1 MKNGRFH
8 KLNGNSLVCR
18 LVTTLVGVALFAVL
32 IWSLP
37 KLHTALA
44 KGQASGYFA
53 QAGKASRQ
61 VVNYFTRATKGN
73 NRKARSFVSPAMMV
87 PANGPACSNFSNRT
101 TNNGLGDNFVAD
113 VYFAGSTIYAATNG
127 GLSISTDGGFSF
139 TNRTTA
145 NGLGHNQVTDVY
157 AVGTTVYATTWS
169 GGLAVS
175 TDGGASFTT
184 RTTANGLGS
193 NFLNGVY
200 AVGTTVY
207 VAQFGGGGLAI
218 STDGGAS
225 FTTRSPADGL
235 GSNNVNAVYAVGT
248 MVYAATTG
256 GLSISTDSG
265 ASFTNR
271 TIAHGLGNDFV
282 NEAYAEGTVVYAATR
297 FGGLSISTDGGAS
310 FTSRTPANGLGSDIV
325 QSVYAIGATVY
336 AGTFGGL
343 SISTD
348 GGASFANYTTA
359 SGLGN
364 NGIWGVFASA
374 TTIYVATGG
383 GFATCPPLAPEINLK
398 GNDLTIASGDNTPS
412 LADHTDFGPV
422 QVGSTFAR
430 TFTIE
435 NLGQVALNLTG
446 TPKVAISGTN
456 AAEYTVTTQPTSP
469 VAGFNGTTTFV
480 VSFTPGTFGL
490 RTALLSIANDDGNE
504 NPYTFTIQ
512 GTGLAPEINLKGNG
526 ATIAS
531 GDTTPSLADHTDFGS
546 ATTNGGPVSRTFTIE
561 NLGTDALNLS
571 GTPKIALSG
580 AHASDF
586 TVTTEP
592 ASPVAASG
600 TTTFV
605 ITFNPAVT
613 ALRTATVSI
622 ANNDADENPYT
633 FAIRGT
639 SGIPEINIKGN
650 NTTIASGDATP
661 SLTDHTDFSS
671 VEVGSTFTRT
681 FTIENIGTEVLN
693 LTGTP
698 KVAVNGT
705 NASDFMVTTQPV
717 SPLAAAS
724 GTSTFVVTFAPS
736 TASLHTATVSIA
748 NDDANE
754 NPYTFALQGMGTP
767 QPNGPVCSNFTNR
780 TFVHGL
786 SSNTVNGVYAVETT
800 VYAATTGGLAVS
812 TDGGASFTNR
822 TTANGLGNNF
832 VFGVYAI
839 GTTVYAATGGGLSI
853 STDGGASFTNRTT
866 ANGLGSN
873 GVNGVYAV
881 GATIYTA
888 TSGGLS
894 ISTDGGASF
903 INCTTADGLANNNVT
918 GVYAVGT
925 RIYASTSTSLA
936 ISTNGGITFT
946 NRTTANGLGHNGV
959 FNVHV
964 VGTTVYAATVGGL
977 SISTDG
983 GTSFTNRTTAQGLG
997 SDTVRD
1003 VYVAGATV
1011 YAATS
1016 GGLAIST
1023 NGGASFNSYTTAN
1036 GLGSNELGGVFAT
1049 ATGIYSATENGLS
1062 FCPGLPPE
1070 INVQGNNVNIASGD
1084 TTPTPA
1090 DFTDFGS
1097 TLVGG
1102 ATVTHDFVIEN
1113 TGGAP
1118 LTLTG
1123 TPRVALSGAHAVD
1136 FTVNFQPTS
1145 PIAQGGF
1152 TQFFITFAPSGAG
1165 LRTAT
1170 ISIANDDADENPYTF
1185 VIQGTGLA
1193 PEINLKG
1200 NGMTI
1205 ANGDN
1210 TPSLSD
1216 HTDFGSLQIGNG
1228 LVTRTF
1234 AIENIGT
1241 AALNLN
1247 GAPKVAISGA
1257 HAADFIVTLQP
1268 TSPVAVS
1275 SSTTFVMTFAPGAAG
1290 LRTATVS
1297 IANNDL
1303 DENPYTFALQGA
1315 GTVQPDGPV
1324 CVGFTNRTTAQGL
1337 GSEDVRKV
1345 FAAGST
1351 VYAATANGLAISTDG
1366 GFSFANRTTA
1376 NGLGSNDVRGVY
1388 TAGTTV
1394 YAATANGLAVSTDGG
1409 ASFTNRTTAQGLGGN
1424 DVQGV
1429 YAEGTTVYA
1438 ATIGGL
1444 SISTNGGAAFTNR
1457 TPDQGLGSFVVYDV
1471 YVAGT
1476 RVYAAVEGGLSISTD
1491 GGASFLNRTIANG
1504 LGWNR
1509 VRGVYAVGA
1518 TIYAA
1523 TDAGLSISTD
1533 WGASFAN
1540 RTIANGLGD
1549 NFVQGVYAAGTT
1561 VYAATAGGLAI
1572 STNGGSS
1579 FSNYTAINGLGSNEA
1594 RGVFATATRI
1604 YVATAGG
1611 TSFCPGLLPEIN
1623 LKGNG
1628 QTIASGDTT
1637 PSLSDHTDFG
1647 GTAVNGGTV
1656 LRTFTIENTGAG
1668 LLSLTGTPKVVVSG
1682 PHAAEFTVTAQPNS
1696 PIVATNGTTSFVV
1709 IFDPSAPGLR
1719 TATVSIASDDADEN
1733 PYTFAIQGNGLVPE
1747 INLRGNNT
1755 TIANGDTTPSLS
1767 DHTDFGSLQVGS
1779 GVVARTFTI
1788 ENSGPVALNLSGTP
1802 KVAVSGA
1809 HAADFTV
1816 TMQPTSPIASTTGTT
1831 TFVVTFVPEAAGL
1844 RTATVSIANDD
1855 ADENPYTFALQ
1866 GTGTPQPNGAVCSN
1880 FTNRTTADGLGQNIV
1895 REVYAVGT
1903 TVYAATESGGLSIS
1917 TNGGASFVNRTMANG
1932 LGSDSVWGVY
1942 AIGSTVYAG
1951 TLGGGLSISMNGGAS
1966 FSSRTTADGLGGNDV
1981 RGVYAVGSTVY
1992 AATNGGVSISTDGGV
2007 SFTNRTTAN
2016 GLGSD
2021 FVLSVH
2027 AVGGTIYAATL
2038 GGLSISTDGGVSF
2051 TNRTTADGLGSNVV
2065 GDVYAVG
2072 TTVYAAAQGG
2082 VAISTNGGV
2091 SFTNRTT
2098 ANGLGNNNVIA
2109 VYAAGTT
2116 VYAATEGGLSIS
2128 TDGGASFSNYTTASG
2143 LGDNLVLE
2151 VFATGTSLYAATAG
2165 GLSMCQ
2171 PVFAPEINLKGNGV
2185 TIANGDTTPSLTEYT
2200 DFGLT
2205 AVTGG
2210 LAGRTFTIENI
2221 GNAVLNLTGTPKV
2234 VVSGANAADFIVTT
2248 QPFSPVAIGDTTTL
2262 VVTFDPSAAGVR
2274 TATLSIAND
2283 DSNENPYTFAIQGT
2297 GCAAPGISVPPQSR
2311 TVCEGAPVT
2320 FSVTATGTG
2329 LSYQWRKGGMNIN
2342 GATSSSYMIDAATMD
2357 DAGSYDVVVTGS
2369 CGTPVTS
2376 SVAILIVNN
2385 CPPTTGLQF
2394 YPLAHPV
2401 RLLDTRAGQPG
2412 CDAPGAMISG
2422 GTSRTQTAGGRTCDG
2437 LTIPV
2442 NAKALTGNITTVE
2455 SGGGFLTLFP
2465 SDVTRPLVANS
2476 NFAANQIL
2484 NNVFT
2489 VGLGAADGAFNI
2501 YVTTN
2506 TNVVVDITGY
2516 YAPPSRGLYF
2526 HPLPKPVRLMDT
2538 RAGQTACFTPGT
2550 LLNAGS
2556 TTTQLGTTT
2565 CDGVLIP
2572 AGAQALVGNA
2582 TVVSPQ
2588 ANGFLTLFPADA
2600 ARPLIASSNFQ
2611 TGINMNAPFTV
2622 GLSPSGEF
2630 SIYTASTTNLVIDV
2644 LGYYSTQLN
2653 DSNGQGLLFNSL
2665 PTPVRLLDTRA
2676 GATGCFTPGAQMVGG
2691 TAYLQAAT
2699 VACTGIPVAAKAVVG
2714 NATTVNVS
2722 ANGFLT
2728 FWPSDATQPFVATSN
2743 YLSGTIF
2750 NRHFTVGLGSDGA
2763 FKRFAATT
2771 TDLVIDLS
2779 GYFAP

>member
-1 MKNGRFH
+1 MKNNHLH
-8 KLNGNSLVCR
+8 KINGNSLVR
-18 LVTTLVGVALFAVL
+18 ALVGLMTGLALFAVL
-32 IWSLP
+32 AWSLP
-37 KLHTALA
+37 NLHTAS
-44 KGQASGYFA
+44 GQASGYLA
-53 QAGKASRQ
+53 QAGKMSRQ
-61 VVNYFTRATKGN
+61 AINFFTRASKWN
-73 NRKARSFVSPAMMV
+73 NRNARSLTSPAAIQ
-87 PANGPACSNFSNRT
+87 ANGPACSNFSNRT
-101 TNNGLGDNFVAD
+101 TNNGLGDNFVSD
-113 VYFAGSTIYAATNG
+113 VYVVGTTIYTATNG
-127 GLSISTDGGFSF
+127 GVSISTDGGI
-139 TNRTTA
+139 
-145 NGLGHNQVTDVY
+145 
-157 AVGTTVYATTWS
+157 
-169 GGLAVS
+169 
-175 TDGGASFTT
+175 SFTT
-184 RTTANGLGS
+184 RTTANGLGNNQVMGVYAVGATVYAATWGGGLSISTNGGASFITRTTADGLGS

-200 AVGTTVY
+200 AVGATVY

-225 FTTRSPADGL
+225 FTTRSPSDGL
-235 GSNNVNAVYAVGT
+235 GSNGVNDVYAIGT
-248 MVYAATTG
+248 TVYAATTS
-256 GLSISTDSG
+256 GLSISTNGG

-271 TIAHGLGNDFV
+271 TTANGLGNDYV
-282 NEAYAEGTVVYAATR
+282 NDVYVEGVTVYAATR
-297 FGGLSISTDGGAS
+297 FGGLSISTDSGAS

-348 GGASFANYTTA
+348 GGASFTNYTTA

-364 NGIWGVFASA
+364 NGIWGVFATA
-374 TTIYVATGG
+374 TTIYAATGG

-398 GNDLTIASGDNTPS
+398 GNGVTIASGDNTPN

-422 QVGSTFAR
+422 QVGGAFAR

-435 NLGQVALNLTG
+435 NMGQIALNLTG

-456 AAEYTVTTQPTSP
+456 AAEFTVTTPPISP

-480 VSFTPGTFGL
+480 VSFAPGTLGL
-490 RTALLSIANDDGNE
+490 RTAMVSIASDDSNE
-504 NPYTFTIQ
+504 NPYTFAIQ

-526 ATIAS
+526 VTIAS

-561 NLGTDALNLS
+561 NLGTDGLNLS
-571 GTPKIALSG
+571 GTPKVALLG
-580 AHASDF
+580 AQANDF
-586 TVTTEP
+586 SVTAEP
-592 ASPVAASG
+592 SSPVAVSG

-613 ALRTATVSI
+613 GLRAATVSI

-633 FAIRGT
+633 FAIQGT
-639 SGIPEINIKGN
+639 SGAPEINVKGN
-650 NTTIASGDATP
+650 NTTIASGDTTP
-661 SLTDHTDFSS
+661 SLADHTDFGSL
-671 VEVGSTFTRT
+671 EVGSTFTRT

-698 KVAVNGT
+698 KVAVSGPHT
-705 NASDFMVTTQPV
+705 TDFMVTAQPA
-717 SPLAAAS
+717 SPLAATN
-724 GTSTFVVTFAPS
+724 GTTTFVVTFAPS
-736 TASLHTATVSIA
+736 ATGLRTATVSID

-754 NPYTFALQGMGTP
+754 NPYTFALQGTGTP
-767 QPNGPVCSNFTNR
+767 QPNGPVCSSFTNR
-780 TFVHGL
+780 TFAHGL
-786 SSNTVNGVYAVETT
+786 GSNTVNGVYTAGMT
-800 VYAATTGGLAVS
+800 VYAATNGGLGIS

-822 TTANGLGNNF
+822 TTGNGLGSNF
-832 VFGVYAI
+832 VFGVFAA
-839 GTTVYAATGGGLSI
+839 GTTVYAATAGGLSI

-873 GVNGVYAV
+873 GVNNVYVV
-881 GATIYTA
+881 GATVYAATA
-888 TSGGLS
+888 GGLS
-894 ISTDGGASF
+894 ISTDGGVSF
-903 INCTTADGLANNNVT
+903 INRTTADGLANNSVT

-925 RIYASTSTSLA
+925 RIYASTNTSLA
-936 ISTNGGITFT
+936 ISIDGGVSFT

-959 FNVHV
+959 FNVYV
-964 VGTTVYAATVGGL
+964 IGTTVYAATLGGL

-983 GTSFTNRTTAQGLG
+983 GALFTNRTTANGLG
-997 SDTVRD
+997 SNAVTG
-1003 VYVAGATV
+1003 VYVAGTTV

-1023 NGGASFNSYTTAN
+1023 NGGASFSSYATAN
-1036 GLGSNELGGVFAT
+1036 GLGSNELRGVFAIAT
-1049 ATGIYSATENGLS
+1049 RIYAATGLGLA
-1062 FCPGLPPE
+1062 FCPGLPAE

-1084 TTPTPA
+1084 TTPTLA

-1102 ATVTHDFVIEN
+1102 ATMTHDFLIEN
-1113 TGGAP
+1113 TGGSP

-1123 TPRVALSGAHAVD
+1123 TPKVAVNGAHAGD
-1136 FTVNFQPTS
+1136 FNVIFQPVS
-1145 PIAQGGF
+1145 PIAQSGF
-1152 TQFFITFAPSGAG
+1152 TQFFIAFAPSAAG
-1165 LRTAT
+1165 VRTAT

-1185 VIQGTGLA
+1185 AIQGTGLA

-1200 NGMTI
+1200 NGITI
-1205 ANGDN
+1205 ANGDSA
-1210 TPSLSD
+1210 PSLSD
-1216 HTDFGSLQIGNG
+1216 HTDFGSLQVGNG
-1228 LVTRTF
+1228 VVARTF
-1234 AIENIGT
+1234 TIENIGT

-1247 GAPKVAISGA
+1247 GTPKVAISGA
-1257 HAADFIVTLQP
+1257 HAADFIVTMQP
-1268 TSPVAVS
+1268 ASPVAIS
-1275 SSTTFVMTFAPGAAG
+1275 GATTFVVVFAPGVAG

-1297 IANNDL
+1297 IANDDV
-1303 DENPYTFALQGA
+1303 DENPYSFALQGT
-1315 GTVQPDGPV
+1315 GTPQPDGPV

-1337 GSEDVRKV
+1337 GSDDVRKV
-1345 FAAGST
+1345 FATGST

-1366 GFSFANRTTA
+1366 GFSFANRTTT
-1376 NGLGSNDVRGVY
+1376 NGLGSNDVRGVF
-1388 TAGTTV
+1388 AVGASV

-1429 YAEGTTVYA
+1429 FAEGTMVYA

-1444 SISTNGGAAFTNR
+1444 SISTNGGSSFINR
-1457 TPDQGLGSFVVYDV
+1457 TPDQGLGSYVVY
-1471 YVAGT
+1471 G
-1476 RVYAAVEGGLSISTD
+1476 VYAAGPKVYAAIEGGLSISTD
-1491 GGASFLNRTIANG
+1491 GGASFINRTTANG
-1504 LGWNR
+1504 LGFDR

-1518 TIYAA
+1518 AIYAA
-1523 TDAGLSISTD
+1523 TDGGLSISTD
-1533 WGASFAN
+1533 YGASYIN
-1540 RTIANGLGD
+1540 RTTANGLGD
-1549 NFVQGVYAAGTT
+1549 NLVQGVYAAGTT

-1572 STNGGSS
+1572 SANGGSS
-1579 FSNYTAINGLGSNEA
+1579 FSNYITINGLGSNEA
-1594 RGVFATATRI
+1594 RGAFATATRI

-1611 TSFCPGLLPEIN
+1611 VSFCPGLLPEIN

-1628 QTIASGDTT
+1628 VPIASGDTT
-1637 PSLSDHTDFG
+1637 PSSGDHTDFD
-1647 GTAVNGGTV
+1647 GTAVNGGTI

-1668 LLSLTGTPKVVVSG
+1668 ILSLTGNPKVVVSG
-1682 PHAAEFTVTAQPNS
+1682 ANAAEFIVTTPPSS
-1696 PIVATNGTTSFVV
+1696 PIAATNGTATFVV
-1709 IFDPSAPGLR
+1709 TFDPGAAGLR
-1719 TATVSIASDDADEN
+1719 TATVSIANDDTDEN
-1733 PYTFAIQGNGLVPE
+1733 PYTFAIQGTGLVPE
-1747 INLRGNNT
+1747 INLKGNNT

-1767 DHTDFGSLQVGS
+1767 DHTDFGSLQVGG
-1779 GVVARTFTI
+1779 GVVSRTFTI
-1788 ENSGPVALNLSGTP
+1788 ENTGPVALNLSGTP
-1802 KVAVSGA
+1802 KVAISGA

-1816 TMQPTSPIASTTGTT
+1816 TMQPTSPVAATNGTT
-1831 TFVVTFVPEAAGL
+1831 TFVVTFVPDAAGL
-1844 RTATVSIANDD
+1844 RTASISIDNDD
-1855 ADENPYTFALQ
+1855 ADENPYTFAIQ

-1895 REVYAVGT
+1895 REVYAVGA
-1903 TVYAATESGGLSIS
+1903 TVYAGTESGGLSIS
-1917 TNGGASFVNRTMANG
+1917 TNGGASFVNRTTANG

-1951 TLGGGLSISMNGGAS
+1951 TLGGGLSISTNGGAS
-1966 FSSRTTADGLGGNDV
+1966 FTSRTTADGLGGNDV

-1992 AATNGGVSISTDGGV
+1992 AATNGGVSISTNGGA
-2007 SFTNRTTAN
+2007 SFINRTTAD

-2021 FVLSVH
+2021 FVLGVY
-2027 AVGGTIYAATL
+2027 AVGPTVYAATL
-2038 GGLSISTDGGVSF
+2038 GGLSISTDGGVTF
-2051 TNRTTADGLGSNVV
+2051 TNRTTANGLGSDVV
-2065 GDVYAVG
+2065 GDVFVVG
-2072 TTVYAAAQGG
+2072 ETIYAATQGG
-2082 VAISTNGGV
+2082 LSVSTNGGV
-2091 SFTNRTT
+2091 SFANRTT
-2098 ANGLGNNNVIA
+2098 ANGLGNNNAIA

-2128 TDGGASFSNYTTASG
+2128 TDGGALFSNYTTASG

-2151 VFATGTSLYAATAG
+2151 VFATATSLYAATAG
-2165 GLSMCQ
+2165 GLSLCQ
-2171 PVFAPEINLKGNGV
+2171 PVLAPEINLKGNGA
-2185 TIANGDTTPSLTEYT
+2185 TIANGDTTPSLTDQT

-2221 GNAVLNLTGTPKV
+2221 GNATLNLTGTPKV
-2234 VVSGANAADFIVTT
+2234 AVSGANAADFSVTT
-2248 QPFSPVAIGDTTTL
+2248 QPVSPVAVGDTTII
-2262 VVTFDPSAAGVR
+2262 VVTFDPSAAGLR
-2274 TATLSIAND
+2274 TATISIANND
-2283 DSNENPYTFAIQGT
+2283 ADENPYTFAIQGT

-2311 TVCEGAPVT
+2311 TVCEGASVT
-2320 FSVTATGTG
+2320 FTVTATGTG
-2329 LSYQWRKGGMNIN
+2329 LSYQWRKGGMDIN
-2342 GATSSSYMIDAATMD
+2342 GATASSYTIDAATMD

-2369 CGTPVTS
+2369 CGTPATS
-2376 SVAILIVNN
+2376 NAATLIVNN
-2385 CPPTTGLQF
+2385 CPPATGLQF

-2412 CDAPGAMISG
+2412 CDAPGTMIPG
-2422 GTSRTQTAGGRTCDG
+2422 NTSRTQTAAGRICDG
-2437 LTIPV
+2437 LTIPA
-2442 NAKALTGNITTVE
+2442 NARALTGNITTVE

-2516 YAPPSRGLYF
+2516 YAPPSVSGLYF
-2526 HPLPKPVRLMDT
+2526 HPLPKPVRLLDT
-2538 RAGQTACFTPGT
+2538 RTGAAACFTPET
-2550 LLNAGS
+2550 LLAAGS

-2600 ARPLIASSNFQ
+2600 TRPLIASSNFQ

-2630 SIYTASTTNLVIDV
+2630 SIYTASGTNLVVDV
-2644 LGYYSTQLN
+2644 LGYFSTQLN
-2653 DSNGQGLLFNSL
+2653 DSNGQGLLFNAL
-2665 PTPVRLLDTRA
+2665 PTPVRLLDTRT
-2676 GATGCFTPGAQMVGG
+2676 GATGCFTPGAQMIGG

-2699 VACTGIPVAAKAVVG
+2699 GTCTGIPAAAKAVVG

-2743 YLSGTIF
+2743 YRSSTVF
-2750 NRHFTVGLGSDGA
+2750 NRHFTVGLGTDGA